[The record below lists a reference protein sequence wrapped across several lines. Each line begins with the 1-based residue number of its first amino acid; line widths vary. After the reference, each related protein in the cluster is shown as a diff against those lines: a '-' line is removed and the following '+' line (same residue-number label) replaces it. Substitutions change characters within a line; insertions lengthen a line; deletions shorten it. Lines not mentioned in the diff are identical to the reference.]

1 LILARSLGLERDRSG
16 GRRPYDVYDPAAIHS
31 PLTLR
36 TMNSRAAASIAVRA
50 IATWPLS
57 KQEEYEIN

>member
-16 GRRPYDVYDPAAIHS
+16 GRRYDVYDPAAIHS